1 MSEPAPPLDPP
12 RSYQAVAGVYD
23 AVASCWSRGRIDR
36 AKRWQ
41 SEAISSGRD
50 WLFAGVGTGLEALL
64 AARGGARVT
73 ALDLAPAML
82 AATRRR
88 LAAEGLDAELI
99 CGDLFEHECADGYD
113 VVVANFVL
121 NVMGPDTMRRAL
133 HRLAELTRP
142 AGTLSIADFAP
153 ARGGWLV
160 RAIALANWAPVLL
173 GGRLLGLASPHPLHD
188 YEPALSALD
197 LATEQRCGFAL
208 WRGGPELYEVLIA
221 RRPD

>member
-1 MSEPAPPLDPP
+1 MSEIALPLDPP

-23 AVASCWSRGRIDR
+23 AVAGCWSRGRIDG

-41 SEAISSGRD
+41 SEAVSSGRD

-113 VVVANFVL
+113 VVIANFVL

-142 AGTLSIADFAP
+142 SGTLSIAAWRTSETTPTTVMTGLVLPSNAP
-153 ARGGWLV
+153 TCTV
-160 RAIALANWAPVLL
+160 CPT
-173 GGRLLGLASPHPLHD
+173 ASR
-188 YEPALSALD
+188 SG
-197 LATEQRCGFAL
+197 QSR
-208 WRGGPELYEVLIA
+208 
-221 RRPD
+221 